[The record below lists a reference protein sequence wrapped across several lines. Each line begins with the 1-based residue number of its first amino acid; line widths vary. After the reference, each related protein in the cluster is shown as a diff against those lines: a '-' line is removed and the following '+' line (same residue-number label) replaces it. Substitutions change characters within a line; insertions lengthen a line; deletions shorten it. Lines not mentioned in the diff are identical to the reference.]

1 MAAAA
6 SCSLMARL
14 SCALQIV
21 AYDFGCKSNIL
32 RRLTSFGCRVT
43 VVPASYPADKV
54 MEMNPDGVFLS
65 NGPVCVPALGLPHWR
80 WVCCLA
86 ASALYFCPLHTTRWA
101 QVRVATTSRS
111 PRVLTSQPCLYLPA
125 RASAC
130 TAALMSVPT
139 THDLM
144 WCCRVTHQQC
154 PTLWTT

>member
-6 SCSLMARL
+6 SCSAMARL

-65 NGPVCVPALGLPHWR
+65 NGPVCVCVPAMGVLHWHR
-80 WVCCLA
+80 MCCLA
-86 ASALYFCPLHTTRWA
+86 AADAL
-101 QVRVATTSRS
+101 
-111 PRVLTSQPCLYLPA
+111 
-125 RASAC
+125 
-130 TAALMSVPT
+130 
-139 THDLM
+139 
-144 WCCRVTHQQC
+144 
-154 PTLWTT
+154 